1 MSASAASPITPSA
14 APSFADLGLQPALL
28 RAAAA
33 AGWVTPSA
41 VQAAAIPA
49 VLQGRDVLAQAPTGA
64 GKTAAF
70 LLPLLQHLLLALDV
84 PGAADERPRRLRA
97 LVLAPTREL
106 ATQIA
111 AAAHALAPQLKTV
124 VAVGGLSINP
134 QMQALRGGAHLLVA
148 TPGRLLDLT
157 RQNAVHLRDLD
168 LLVLDE
174 ADRLLDADFA
184 DETQRVLQ
192 LAPRQ
197 RQTLLFSATV
207 PAAVQALAA
216 RVQRNA
222 LVLTLERVD
231 GAAQPG
237 VEGDAE
243 CAAGSDAGAG
253 SRAQAHITQR
263 AIVVDTARRNTL
275 LRHLLRTEAWPRAL
289 VFVATQY
296 GAEHLADK
304 LRQAGVAAAALH
316 GDLSPGRR
324 SQVLT
329 DLQTAQLAVLV
340 ATDLAS
346 RGLDV
351 VHLPVVINFDLPRS
365 ATDYTHRIGR
375 TGRAGAQ
382 GVAVSFI
389 CADAPGSEAHFR
401 LIEKRQALR
410 VPREQIA
417 GYEALAVAPPLPA
430 DPHGGVKG
438 KRKSKKDKLREAE
451 AAAAAVP
458 AAATAPHSPSR

>member
-1 MSASAASPITPSA
+1 MSASATSPITPSA

-253 SRAQAHITQR
+253 SRAHAHITQR

>member
-1 MSASAASPITPSA
+1 MSESAASPITPSA

-243 CAAGSDAGAG
+243 CAAGSDACAG
-253 SRAQAHITQR
+253 SRAHAHITQR

>member
-1 MSASAASPITPSA
+1 MPPTPA
-14 APSFADLGLQPALL
+14 IPTFADLGLQPNLL

-33 AGWVTPSA
+33 AGWVQPSA
-41 VQAAAIPA
+41 IQVAAIPA
-49 VLQGRDVLAQAPTGA
+49 VLQGRDLLAQAPTGA

-70 LLPLLQHLLLALDV
+70 LLPLLQRLLNL
-84 PGAADERPRRLRA
+84 PGVADERPRALRA
-97 LVLAPTREL
+97 LVLVPTREL
-106 ATQIA
+106 AAQIA

-124 VAVGGLSINP
+124 AVVGGLSINP

-157 RQNAVHLRDLD
+157 RQNAVHLRDLE

-184 DETQRVLQ
+184 DETQRVLA

-197 RQTLLFSATV
+197 RQTLLFSATL
-207 PAAVQALAA
+207 PEAVQALAA
-216 RVQRNA
+216 RVQRQA
-222 LVLTLERVD
+222 LVLTANL
-231 GAAQPG
+231 AAPDAPALAVTAG
-237 VEGDAE
+237 GDAGT
-243 CAAGSDAGAG
+243 AAHARIA
-253 SRAQAHITQR
+253 QR

-289 VFVATQY
+289 VFVATQH

-329 DLQTAQLAVLV
+329 DLQTGQLAVLV

-346 RGLDV
+346 RGIDLV
-351 VHLPVVINFDLPRS
+351 QLPVVVNFDLPRS

-382 GVAVSFI
+382 GVAISFI
-389 CADAPGSEAHFR
+389 AADAPGSEAHFR
-401 LIEKRQALR
+401 LIEKRQAQR
-410 VPREQIA
+410 VPREQVA
-417 GYEALAVAPPLPA
+417 GFEAAAPLPPLSA
-430 DPHGGVKG
+430 DPHGGANGGVKG
-438 KRKSKKDKLREAE
+438 LRKSKKDKLREA
-451 AAAAAVP
+451 AAVR
-458 AAATAPHSPSR
+458 ALAPSG

>member
-1 MSASAASPITPSA
+1 MSESAASPITPSA

-253 SRAQAHITQR
+253 SRAHAHITQR